1 MARRISVKVNRNVAL
16 KQVMTSNKGELARL
30 LRKEVGPEIEK
41 KQRELLSDFEKHP
54 VTSEIK
60 GGSSASPSSGVT
72 GGYGNLFS
80 FIGFENGSNPIASIR
95 QLLDEKIQFNIRS
108 LSANGLFK
116 VEMKIPTLEEVFS
129 VSPIPWAQGSSW
141 AEGIEKGI
149 SNIGSYVYTSSGFS
163 GSRSGSGLQSSNGA
177 GTTFDT
183 TPYMSKII
191 ADFKKNLKKLN

>member
-1 MARRISVKVNRNVAL
+1 MARRISVRVNRNVTL
-16 KQVMTSNKGELARL
+16 KEVMTSNKGALARL

-41 KQRELLSDFEKHP
+41 KQRELISEFEKHP
-54 VTSEIK
+54 VTLEIK
-60 GGSSASPSSGVT
+60 GGNSALASSGVT

-80 FIGFENGSNPIASIR
+80 FIGFENGARPTASIR

-108 LSANGLFK
+108 LSSNGLFK
-116 VEMKIPTLEEVFS
+116 VTMKIPALEEIFS
-129 VSPIPWAQGSSW
+129 VSPIPWAEGSSW

-149 SNIGSYVYTSSGFS
+149 SNIGSYVYTTSGFS

-177 GTTFDT
+177 GTTFNA

-191 ADFKKNLKKLN
+191 EDFKKNLKKLN